1 MSGPGLE
8 TILNFLPIN
17 ERLATAGQPTR
28 EQFAAIADDGYTLV
42 INLAPS
48 DSSNAIPDEES
59 AVSGAG
65 MRYEH
70 IPVDWQQPQL
80 DDLKRFFETMTQSRE
95 QKVFVHCAMNLRV
108 SSFVYLY
115 RVLRENVPEPEAA
128 LPLNEMWGRV
138 AAYAKGRPPTSSAV
152 AAANSFYQPDGVWRR
167 FIDQA
172 LATKF
177 WC

>member
-1 MSGPGLE
+1 MAL
-8 TILNFLPIN
+8 TDILNYLPIS
-17 ERLATAGQPTR
+17 EQLATAGQPTP
-28 EQFAAIADDGYTLV
+28 EQFALLRDAGFELV

-48 DSSNAIPDEES
+48 DASNAIPAEAEIV
-59 AVSGAG
+59 AAQG
-65 MRYEH
+65 MRYVH

-80 DDLKRFFETMTQSRE
+80 DDLSRFFEAMEQGRR

-115 RVLRENVPEPEAA
+115 RVLRDNVPEPEAA
-128 LPLNEMWGRV
+128 LPLNEIWGRV
-138 AAYAKGRPPTSSAV
+138 AAYARGRGPDSTAV
-152 AAANSFYQPDGVWRR
+152 AVANSYYQPDGSWRR

-177 WC
+177 GC

>member
-1 MSGPGLE
+1 MADPAIGQ
-8 TILNFLPIN
+8 IFNFLPIS

-28 EQFAAIADDGYTLV
+28 EQFAAIGSDGYGLV

-48 DSSNAIPDEES
+48 DSSNAIANEEQLV
-59 AVSGAG
+59 AENG
-65 MRYEH
+65 MRYVH
-70 IPVDWQQPQL
+70 IPVDWKAPRL
-80 DDLKRFFETMTQSRE
+80 EDLTRFFEVMEQNRE

-115 RVLRENVPEPEAA
+115 RVLRLNEPEPEAA
-128 LPLNEMWGRV
+128 LPLNEIWGRV
-138 AAYAKGRPPTSSAV
+138 AVYAKGSAPESTAV
-152 AAANSFYQPDGVWRR
+152 AVANSFYQPDGIWRR

-172 LATKF
+172 LAAKF

>member
-1 MSGPGLE
+1 MAAQSLS

-17 ERLATAGQPTR
+17 DRLATAGQPTR
-28 EQFAAIADDGYTLV
+28 EQFADVRANGYELV
-42 INLAPS
+42 VNLAPS
-48 DSSNAIPDEES
+48 DSSNAIPDEAG
-59 AVSGAG
+59 AVAG
-65 MRYEH
+65 NGMQYVH
-70 IPVDWQQPQL
+70 LPVDWQAPRL
-80 DDLKRFFETMTQSRE
+80 EDLTRFFEVME
-95 QKVFVHCAMNLRV
+95 QNSKRKVFVHCAMNLRV

-128 LPLNEMWGRV
+128 VPLNEMWDRV
-138 AAYAKGRPPTSSAV
+138 AAYAKGRPATSTAV
-152 AAANSFYQPDGVWRR
+152 AVANSFYRPDGIWRR

>member
-1 MSGPGLE
+1 MALND
-8 TILNFLPIN
+8 ILNFLPID

-28 EQFAAIADDGYTLV
+28 EQFAQIAAAGYGLV

-48 DSSNAIPDEES
+48 DSSNAIPDEQG
-59 AVSGAG
+59 AVAAAG
-65 MRYEH
+65 MDYVH
-70 IPVDWQQPQL
+70 IPVSWQAPQL
-80 DDLKRFFETMTQSRE
+80 EDLTRFFAVMEQNRE
-95 QKVFVHCAMNLRV
+95 RKVFVHCAMNLRV

-115 RVLRENVPEPEAA
+115 RVLRGGVPEPAA
-128 LPLNEMWGRV
+128 AVPLNEMWGRI
-138 AAYAKGRPPTSSAV
+138 AAHARAHPDHASAV
-152 AAANSFYQPDGVWRR
+152 ATAGSFYRPDGAWRR